1 MVLVKAFSMCRARLR
16 KLLKPVSAASEFS
29 YRKRRA
35 WRTWVVRMSVGV
47 GDEVNDEGAEDEG
60 VSVVDLGASG
70 IAMGADLAGAG
81 SEGSGKSS

>member
-1 MVLVKAFSMCRARLR
+1 MVLVKAFSMCRARER

-35 WRTWVVRMSVGV
+35 WRTWLVRMSVGV
-47 GDEVNDEGAEDEG
+47 GDEVNDEEG
-60 VSVVDLGASG
+60 VEVEGDSVLGASG

-81 SEGSGKSS
+81 SESSGKSS